1 MFSHTIFPTYIYACL
16 SSERNGTKQRGKK
29 NPLFFKLKKNSGI
42 KAARVCRVAG
52 NWVGWG
58 AGMWVAGGVCKG
70 VGEGGRV
77 AGDRQSQIWMLCVL
91 KR

>member
-16 SSERNGTKQRGKK
+16 SSERNGTKRRGKNSKKK

-42 KAARVCRVAG
+42 KAARV
-52 NWVGWG
+52 
-58 AGMWVAGGVCKG
+58 AGGVRRG

-91 KR
+91 KH